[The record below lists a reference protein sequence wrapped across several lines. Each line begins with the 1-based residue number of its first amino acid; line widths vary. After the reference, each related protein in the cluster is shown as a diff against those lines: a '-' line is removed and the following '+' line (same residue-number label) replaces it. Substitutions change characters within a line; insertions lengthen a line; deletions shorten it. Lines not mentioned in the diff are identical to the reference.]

1 MPTLVDTDVLIWHLR
16 GYAQATRRL
25 DALDGF
31 NLSAVSYFEL
41 LQGLRD
47 KNELAAVKAMLIRRS
62 ATLWPLT
69 EVITQRAMTLM
80 ESLVLS
86 HALHMGDALIA
97 ATALENGLTVLTGNV
112 KHFGAVQGLQLEAFV
127 I

>member
-1 MPTLVDTDVLIWHLR
+1 V
-16 GYAQATRRL
+16 
-25 DALDGF
+25 
-31 NLSAVSYFEL
+31 

-47 KNELAAVKAMLIRRS
+47 KNELAALKAMLARRS

-69 EVITQRAMTLM
+69 EAITRRATDLM

-86 HALHMGDALIA
+86 HGLQMGDALIS
-97 ATALENGLTVLTGNV
+97 ATALEHGLVVLTGNV